1 MDPEQFQEVFKRLE
15 TEVQKVI
22 VGHDDLIRKVLIAFF
37 GGGHVLCARRD
48 MVWLFSV

>member
-37 GGGHVLCARRD
+37 GGVLFLIVVLSCL
-48 MVWLFSV
+48 V